1 LIAIHCAACGHPLSG
16 FELYYAAPR
25 GLCYECTSGN
35 KTELHHVWGLANS
48 PAEIKIPG
56 NKHRVLDG
64 LKAERLD
71 ELKNPGDD
79 SLRQLAAAIAT
90 IGEGAAYVADYARRN
105 GWPEWIANIAAF
117 FAKAAKSGAHWLLQL
132 TAALDHRFNG
142 DWATA
147 LDMPP
152 WRPPESER

>member
-1 LIAIHCAACGHPLSG
+1 LSCPRCGYSG
-16 FELYYAAPR
+16 PPPTR
-25 GLCYECTSGN
+25 RGDGLCYECVTGR
-35 KTELHHVWGLANS
+35 KTERHHPWNAAS
-48 PAEIKIPG
+48 FPE
-56 NKHRVLDG
+56 
-64 LKAERLD
+64 LKATISIPANVNQVLGHRWSERCD

-117 FAKAAKSGAHWLLQL
+117 FAKAAESGAHWLLQL
-132 TAALDHRFNG
+132 ATALSCHFDGN
-142 DWATA
+142 WVTA
-147 LDMPP
+147 LDMPS